1 MNPTVALLTAR
12 TLLGRRRAAV
22 LVLLP
27 AALLGTAVIV
37 RLVAG
42 VDLTV
47 GNHVLAVFAL
57 STVVPLLG
65 LIAGTG
71 AIGPEID
78 DGSIVYL
85 LTKPLNR
92 MVIAVTKY
100 AVATGTMLVFATV
113 PTLVAGL
120 VLLGG
125 SENLAIGYAAASLVA
140 GLAYGALFLALAVAS
155 RNAVVLG
162 LGYAL
167 VWESLIGS
175 YVPGAKALSVQQWA
189 RAVAGAI
196 AGDDRVPS
204 AVSLTTG
211 IVALGVVTA
220 AALWFAGHRLRS
232 LRPVSDS

>member
-100 AVATGTMLVFATV
+100 AVATGTMLVVATV

-120 VLLGG
+120 VLL
-125 SENLAIGYAAASLVA
+125 
-140 GLAYGALFLALAVAS
+140 
-155 RNAVVLG
+155 
-162 LGYAL
+162 
-167 VWESLIGS
+167 
-175 YVPGAKALSVQQWA
+175 
-189 RAVAGAI
+189 RA
-196 AGDDRVPS
+196 
-204 AVSLTTG
+204 
-211 IVALGVVTA
+211 
-220 AALWFAGHRLRS
+220 
-232 LRPVSDS
+232 